1 MKISFKDSNHENY
14 VPITS
19 KDKFHNQQFKLI
31 STGNVFHALALY
43 SEGFIPK
50 TYKGPE
56 KEGNPTFGI
65 GINLASLTSQQRKE
79 GMLFSGFSKKEID
92 ILNQSMAKG
101 KIPEVKINL
110 EQALN
115 FAEWHRQNISG
126 PAAEKFFGK
135 DFLEKLPPMR
145 KAAIEYVFFHYG
157 ENGALKM
164 KNLMTKLKNEDFAFL
179 EEHATSSRGVNYK
192 GKDVLFPNSRTGL
205 ILDLAFKDMGA
216 GEFFFLSAIGVN
228 GENVKKIDTM
238 ANDYDKMAKLQMI
251 KLEQAGKL
259 KPKGNNFIKISKHT
273 DEYIDN
279 LDDEKLKDYLKIQKV
294 LKNKK
299 GEHLDFLTEE
309 EVLNVVNEEFNKI
322 ANLSNDSS
330 NFLISENSFN
340 QTFDENKNNKNDV
353 SFSKND
359 DFKNT
364 TGKTSLQD
372 IENFSYID
380 LINQIKEATQF
391 FSKEEKNNVDYDSVK
406 NKI

>member
-1 MKISFKDSNHENY
+1 MKISFKDPNHENY

-65 GINLASLTSQQRKE
+65 GINLASLTPQQRKE

-179 EEHATSSRGVNYK
+179 EEHATSSRGVHYK

-216 GEFFFLSAIGVN
+216 GEFFFLSAVGIN
-228 GENVKKIDTM
+228 GENVKKIDAM

-279 LDDEKLKDYLKIQKV
+279 LDDEKLKDYLKIQKA

-322 ANLSNDSS
+322 ANNNGLDVKNKSDIAYASVLLKPEEDNQS
-330 NFLISENSFN
+330 FSFN
-340 QTFDENKNNKNDV
+340 QKNDEQ
-353 SFSKND
+353 NLLY
-359 DFKNT
+359 T
-364 TGKTSLQD
+364 
-372 IENFSYID
+372 D
-380 LINQIKEATQF
+380 LLNQIKDSMNVLGFNSQKENDF
-391 FSKEEKNNVDYDSVK
+391 NSEEKLNFIKSNQ
-406 NKI
+406 NQQM

>member
-43 SEGFIPK
+43 SEGFISK

-65 GINLASLTSQQRKE
+65 GINLASLTAEQRKE
-79 GMLFSGFSKKEID
+79 GMLFSGFSQKEINN
-92 ILNQSMAKG
+92 LNQSMAKG

-164 KNLMTKLKNEDFAFL
+164 KNLMNKLKNEDFAFL
-179 EEHATSSRGVNYK
+179 EEHATSSRGVHYK

-216 GEFFFLSAIGVN
+216 GEFFFLSAVGIN
-228 GENVKKIDTM
+228 GENVRKIDAM

-279 LDDEKLKDYLKIQKV
+279 LDDEKLKDYLKIQKA

-322 ANLSNDSS
+322 ANNNGLDVKNKSDIAYASVLLKPEEDNQS
-330 NFLISENSFN
+330 FSFN
-340 QTFDENKNNKNDV
+340 QKNDEH
-353 SFSKND
+353 NLLY
-359 DFKNT
+359 T
-364 TGKTSLQD
+364 
-372 IENFSYID
+372 D
-380 LINQIKEATQF
+380 LLNQIKDNMNVLGFNGQKENDF
-391 FSKEEKNNVDYDSVK
+391 NSEEKLNFIKSNQ
-406 NKI
+406 NQQM